1 MERVLPR
8 PRVGLLARMLR
19 LEALPTTMQTGSS
32 APLHLLPAGAEVHI
46 SISVHQVGLLR
57 LVKSLRR
64 QGHAA
69 SGVCAHAHAFL
80 VGYRDRL

>member
-19 LEALPTTMQTGSS
+19 LEVLRTRKQPNSCE
-32 APLHLLPAGAEVHI
+32 PVHLLPAGEEVHI
-46 SISVHQVGLLR
+46 SISVYQVGMLP
-57 LVKSLRR
+57 LVMCLRR

-69 SGVCAHAHAFL
+69 LVCVPMDMCRL
-80 VGYRDRL
+80 VS